1 MSRDLPLNQIRPEAQ
16 PLSTF
21 IQPAQRQVAA
31 PAGPLEIPRVQQI
44 NVIQQGSGGSIAG
57 ANNFARTAA
66 ALAPFNQELTRLAG
80 TGLALY
86 LKQQNQLGDADALNA
101 AMRAKALLDEQTAQS
116 GAEYAAEN
124 RKLSVQDPIAGLMM
138 DQVNPFRAAA
148 RQRRLTELAAAE
160 APGAMLTAYRQ
171 ALKGGDG
178 QEPAFKWK
186 EGDPRLAQLKAEVT
200 QGLVQKYQLDESSPG
215 FAQKFLPQLNQ
226 ASDKITELQWK
237 DRQDY
242 LKDSVPRT
250 AQAQLLGI
258 YKQALETGI
267 EFNGER
273 ITVQQGPRWRTALLA
288 AWTMELDRMADEL
301 GIAGEVIPMKVQA
314 VRGALDIANAAG
326 NYELV
331 ELLGQPAIG
340 PPDKHGFRAPASFY
354 MSTEILDSEIKY
366 GELFYKRQQRE
377 QESLGQAYQDELI
390 SKTYGMPDG
399 ATRLKEI
406 EKLREDKR
414 FKALPL
420 SQKLEAEQSVS
431 TTIDKVTALGRS
443 ADGVA
448 ALLQDMDGRVGTQ
461 WNASEAVSEFEAAL
475 AGAPEDQKPA
485 LRQQFAA
492 ISRRNNEREASPTSR
507 EANGVID
514 RKIKANLLANY
525 PRTVTEAAL
534 RGGNIEQVMAG
545 LGDANA
551 AQSAQRQYSA
561 YQAHV
566 RNRISE
572 AEGKKGA
579 PLTAAETVSVA
590 TQAVDEYG
598 RSDQAARKYLFPG
611 IDGQPGVGGS
621 QPQQQGAAA
630 GSGAQRQGPPPGT
643 RPATKPVYPS
653 GQLDN
658 IPDRQSR
665 VRSWRSE
672 PVLDAQSVVTEANRI
687 LYEGG
692 KPSAALQRFA
702 KDAGTTPGALL
713 NKHIDYYPGGI
724 RVTPEE
730 RDRLQRDGRRAQAT
744 RSAAQP
750 TQTAARSPQDS
761 PVARAAGWMLD
772 MVLGTRPAV
781 ASQSQPQLRS
791 AVGAGGSGQVAM
803 RSGGISSGGVY
814 TAAPGLSPQQRAL
827 LRTIRWA
834 EGTAGPDGYR
844 TMFTGA
850 KFSDLSRHPRRINS
864 SNGLSS
870 DAAGA
875 YQFLS
880 NTWDMVGGGAMTPE
894 RQDKA
899 ALELIRRRGVDSRLP
914 SGFTVQVADRLSPEW
929 ASFPTAKTGTSRY
942 GQGGKSFAQLK
953 AYYDRVLREEMG
965 R

>member
-31 PAGPLEIPRVQQI
+31 PAGPLEIPRVAQI
-44 NVIQQGSGGSIAG
+44 NVIQQGSGGSIGG

-80 TGLALY
+80 NGLVLY
-86 LKQQNQLGDADALNA
+86 AKNEVQQGINE

-138 DQVNPFRAAA
+138 DQVNPFRAAG
-148 RQRRLTELAAAE
+148 RQRALTELAAAE
-160 APGAMLTAYRQ
+160 APGAMLTAYRSMEG
-171 ALKGGDG
+171 AYLLN
-178 QEPAFKWK
+178 P
-186 EGDPRLAQLKAEVT
+186 GDPKLGQLKAEVT
-200 QGLVQKYQLDESSPG
+200 QGLVQKYRLDESSPG

-242 LKDSVPRT
+242 LKNSVWRT

-258 YKQALETGI
+258 YGTALRDGI

-273 ITVQQGPRWRTALLA
+273 ITPKQGNRFRTALIA
-288 AWTMELDRMADEL
+288 AWTLTLDGFADEL
-301 GIAGEVIPMKVQA
+301 GIAGEVIPMKVKA
-314 VRGALDIANAAG
+314 IEGALALAESDG
-326 NYELV
+326 NTELRD
-331 ELLGQPAIG
+331 LLRQISVG
-340 PPDKHGFRAPASFY
+340 PPDKFGHRPNAMFY
-354 MSTEILDSEIKY
+354 MTSEALDAEIKY
-366 GELFYKRQQRE
+366 GEVFYKRQQRE

-390 SKTYGMPDG
+390 SKTYELPDDM
-399 ATRLKEI
+399 ARLQAI
-406 EKLREDKR
+406 EELREDKR
-414 FKALPL
+414 FEALPL
-420 SQKLEAEQSVS
+420 SQKLELEQSTVA
-431 TTIDKVTALGRS
+431 TVKKVTDMGRS
-443 ADGVA
+443 TDGVA
-448 ALLQDMDGRVGTQ
+448 ALLQDMDGRVGTL
-461 WNASEAVSEFEAAL
+461 WNASEATSEFEAAL

-485 LRQQFAA
+485 LRQQFAV
-492 ISRRNNEREASPTSR
+492 IRRRNNEREASPTTRDVSNAIELR
-507 EANGVID
+507 
-514 RKIKANLLANY
+514 IKSELRAAY
-525 PRTVTEAAL
+525 PNTVTEAAI
-534 RGGNIEQVMAG
+534 REQSVQQLMAG
-545 LGDANA
+545 LTDADAKTSA
-551 AQSAQRQYSA
+551 ARRFSA

-566 RNRISE
+566 RNAIAT
-572 AEGKKGA
+572 AEGEKGA
-579 PLTAAETVSVA
+579 PLTNAEAIGVA
-590 TQAVDEYG
+590 NKAMSEYG
-598 RSDQAARKYLFPG
+598 SKDPKQRKYLSPG
-611 IDGQPGVGGS
+611 IDGEPGVAGS
-621 QPQQQGAAA
+621 QPQQQGAAP
-630 GSGAQRQGPPPGT
+630 GGGQQQWSPPPGT
-643 RPATKPVYPS
+643 KPAAKPVYPS

-672 PVLDAQSVVTEANRI
+672 PVLDQQSVVTEGNRI
-687 LYEGG
+687 LDGG

-730 RDRLQRDGRRAQAT
+730 RQRLQRDGRRAQAT

-772 MVLGTRPAV
+772 MVMGTKPAV
-781 ASQSQPQLRS
+781 ASQSQPRLRS
-791 AVGAGGSGQVAM
+791 AVGAGGGGQVAT
-803 RSGGISSGGVY
+803 RSGGISSGGIY

-880 NTWDMVGGGAMTPE
+880 TTWDRVGGGAMTPA

-899 ALELIRRRGVDSRLP
+899 ALELVRLRGVDPRLP
-914 SGFTVQVADRLSPEW
+914 GGFTLQVADRLAPEW
-929 ASFPTAKTGTSRY
+929 ASFPAAKTGTSYY

>member
-66 ALAPFNQELTRLAG
+66 ALAPFNQQLTQLVG

-86 LKQQNQLGDADALNA
+86 AKNEVQQGINE
-101 AMRAKALLDEQTAQS
+101 AMRAKALLDGQTAQS

-138 DQVNPFRAAA
+138 DQVNPFRAAG
-148 RQRRLTELAAAE
+148 RQRALTELAAAE
-160 APGAMLTAYRQ
+160 APGAMLTAYRSMEG
-171 ALKGGDG
+171 AYLLN
-178 QEPAFKWK
+178 P
-186 EGDPRLAQLKAEVT
+186 GDPKLGQLKAEVT

-242 LKDSVPRT
+242 LKDSVWRT

-258 YKQALETGI
+258 YGTALRDGI

-273 ITVQQGPRWRTALLA
+273 ITPDQGSRFRTAVIA
-288 AWTMELDRMADEL
+288 AWTLTLDGFADEL
-301 GIAGEVIPMKVQA
+301 GIAGEVIPMKVKA
-314 VRGALDIANAAG
+314 IEGALALAESSG
-326 NYELV
+326 NTELRD
-331 ELLGQPAIG
+331 LLRQISVG
-340 PPDKHGFRAPASFY
+340 PPDKFGQRPNAMFY
-354 MSTEILDSEIKY
+354 MTSEALDAEIKY
-366 GELFYKRQQRE
+366 GEVFYKRQQRE

-390 SKTYGMPDG
+390 NKTYGMPDG
-399 ATRLKEI
+399 ATRLQEI
-406 EKLREDKR
+406 EKLRDDPR
-414 FKALPL
+414 FKALPR
-420 SQKLEAEQSVS
+420 SEKLELEQSVS

-448 ALLQDMDGRVGTQ
+448 ALLQDMDGRVGTL
-461 WNASEAVSEFEAAL
+461 WNASEATSEFEAAL

-485 LRQQFAA
+485 LRQQFAV
-492 ISRRNNEREASPTSR
+492 IRRRNNEREASPTSR

-611 IDGQPGVGGS
+611 VDGQPGVAGS

-630 GSGAQRQGPPPGT
+630 GSSAQQQGPPPGT
-643 RPATKPVYPS
+643 RPATRPVYPS

-672 PVLDAQSVVTEANRI
+672 PVLDQQSVVTEGNRI
-687 LYEGG
+687 LDGG

-772 MVLGTRPAV
+772 MVMGTKPAV
-781 ASQSQPQLRS
+781 ASQSQPRLRS
-791 AVGAGGSGQVAM
+791 AVGVGGGGQVAM
-803 RSGGISSGGVY
+803 RSGGGRAGGLLGLIRSGEGSWNSANRGVAGD
-814 TAAPGLSPQQRAL
+814 TPGGIGQLTSK
-827 LRTIRWA
+827 TIGSLEQMQAQGRVFA
-834 EGTAGPDGYR
+834 V
-844 TMFTGA
+844 
-850 KFSDLSRHPRRINS
+850 
-864 SNGLSS
+864 
-870 DAAGA
+870 GA
-875 YQFLS
+875 YQFTPGVLARARRES
-880 NTWDMVGGGAMTPE
+880 GLPPGAPFTPE
-894 RQDKA
+894 NQNRMAMALLTGTKRPALARYLKGESNDLNAAHWDIAREWA
-899 ALELIRRRGVDSRLP
+899 ALQAPNGRGVYDGDSAGNKGGIPAAQVRQMLIQARREI
-914 SGFTVQVADRLSPEW
+914 SGR
-929 ASFPTAKTGTSRY
+929 
-942 GQGGKSFAQLK
+942 
-953 AYYDRVLREEMG
+953 
-965 R
+965 

>member
-16 PLSTF
+16 PLSFF
-21 IQPAQRQVAA
+21 IQPAQRPVAA

-66 ALAPFNQELTRLAG
+66 ALAPFNQQLTQLVG
-80 TGLALY
+80 TGLELY
-86 LKQQNQLGDADALNA
+86 ARNEVQQGINE

-138 DQVNPFRAAA
+138 DLVNPFRTAG
-148 RQRRLTELAAAE
+148 RQRALTELAAME
-160 APGAMLTAYRQ
+160 APSAMLTAYRQ

-178 QEPAFKWK
+178 QEPAFMWK
-186 EGDPRLAQLKAEVT
+186 EGDPRLVQLKAEVT
-200 QGLVQKYQLDESSPG
+200 QGLAQKYQLNESSPG

-226 ASDKITELQWK
+226 AHDKITELQWK

-242 LKDSVPRT
+242 LKDSMWRT

-258 YKQALETGI
+258 YKQALDIGLD
-267 EFNGER
+267 FRGER

-288 AWTMELDRMADEL
+288 AWTIELDRMADEL
-301 GIAGEVIPMKVQA
+301 GIAGEVIPMKVLA
-314 VRGALDIANAAG
+314 IDGAIALARSNE
-326 NYELV
+326 NFELV
-331 ELLGQPAIG
+331 ELLSQISIG
-340 PPDKHGFRAPASFY
+340 PPDKYGFRAPASLY
-354 MSTEILDSEIKY
+354 MSKEILDNEIKY
-366 GELFYKRQQRE
+366 GELLYRRQQRQ
-377 QESLGQAYQDELI
+377 QESLGQVYRDELI
-390 SKTYGMPDG
+390 NKTYELPDDL
-399 ATRLKEI
+399 ARLRAI
-406 EKLREDKR
+406 EDLRNDER

-420 SQKLEAEQSVS
+420 SQKLELEQSTMV
-431 TTIDKVTALGRS
+431 TVKKVTDMGRS
-443 ADGVA
+443 VDSVA

-461 WNASEAVSEFEAAL
+461 WNAGQADLEFEAAL
-475 AGAPEDQKPA
+475 PYAPEDQKPA
-485 LRQQFAA
+485 LRQQYAA
-492 ISRRNNEREASPTSR
+492 IRRRNNEREASPTSR
-507 EANGVID
+507 DVSNVIEL
-514 RKIKANLLANY
+514 RIKANVRAAY
-525 PRTVTEAAL
+525 PESVTEAAIRDQSVQQL
-534 RGGNIEQVMAG
+534 MAG
-545 LGDANA
+545 LTDADA
-551 AQSAQRQYSA
+551 KASLQRQFSA
-561 YQAHV
+561 YQPFV
-566 RNRISE
+566 RQRIAQ
-572 AEGKKGA
+572 AEGKKGS
-579 PLTAAETVSVA
+579 PLTNAEAVEEA
-590 TQAVDEYG
+590 TKALDEYG
-598 RSDQAARKYLFPG
+598 LRNPKQKQYLFPG
-611 IDGQPGVGGS
+611 VDGQPGVAGS
-621 QPQQQGAAA
+621 QPQQQPAAA

-643 RPATKPVYPS
+643 KPATKPVYPS

-658 IPDRQSR
+658 IPDRQGR
-665 VRSWRSE
+665 LRSWRSE

-687 LYEGG
+687 LYEGV

-713 NKHIDYYPGGI
+713 NRHIDYYPGSI

-730 RDRLQRDGRRAQAT
+730 RERLQRDGRRAQAI

-761 PVARAAGWMLD
+761 PVARASGWGLD
-772 MVLGTRPAV
+772 MILGIRPVSA
-781 ASQSQPQLRS
+781 AQSQPQLRS
-791 AVGAGGSGQVAM
+791 AVRVDGAGQVAM

-814 TAAPGLSPQQRAL
+814 TAAPGLTPQQRAL
-827 LRTIRWA
+827 LRTIRYA

-880 NTWDMVGGGAMTPE
+880 TTWDTVGGGAMTPE
-894 RQDKA
+894 RQDRA

-914 SGFTVQVADRLSPEW
+914 SGFTVQVADRLAPEW
-929 ASFPTAKTGTSRY
+929 ASFPTAKTGTSFH
-942 GQGGKSFAQLK
+942 GQGGKKFAQLK
-953 AYYDRVLREEMG
+953 AYYDRVLKEEMG

>member
-21 IQPAQRQVAA
+21 VQPAQRQVAA
-31 PAGPLEIPRVQQI
+31 PAGPLEIPRVAQI
-44 NVIQQGSGGSIAG
+44 NVIQQGSGGSVAG

-86 LKQQNQLGDADALNA
+86 AKNEVQQGINE
-101 AMRAKALLDEQTAQS
+101 AMRAKALLDGQTAQS

-138 DQVNPFRAAA
+138 DQVNPFRAAG
-148 RQRRLTELAAAE
+148 RQRALTELAAAE
-160 APGAMLTAYRQ
+160 APGAMLTAYRSMEG
-171 ALKGGDG
+171 AYLLN
-178 QEPAFKWK
+178 P
-186 EGDPRLAQLKAEVT
+186 GDPKLGQLKAEVT

-242 LKDSVPRT
+242 LKGSVWRT

-258 YKQALETGI
+258 YGTALRDGI

-273 ITVQQGPRWRTALLA
+273 ITPDQGSRFRTAVIA
-288 AWTMELDRMADEL
+288 AWTLTLDGFADEL
-301 GIAGEVIPMKVQA
+301 GIAGEVIPMKVKA
-314 VRGALDIANAAG
+314 IEGALALAESSG
-326 NYELV
+326 NTELRD
-331 ELLGQPAIG
+331 LLRQISVG
-340 PPDKHGFRAPASFY
+340 PPDKFGQRPNAIFY
-354 MSTEILDSEIKY
+354 MTSEALDAEIKY
-366 GELFYKRQQRE
+366 GEVFYKRQQRE

-390 SKTYGMPDG
+390 NKTYGMPDG
-399 ATRLKEI
+399 ATRLQEI
-406 EKLREDKR
+406 EKLRDDPR
-414 FKALPL
+414 FQALPL
-420 SQKLEAEQSVS
+420 NQKLEAEQSVS

-492 ISRRNNEREASPTSR
+492 ISRRNNDREASPTSR
-507 EANGVID
+507 DVSNVIEL
-514 RKIKANLLANY
+514 RIKANARAVY
-525 PRTVTEAAL
+525 PNSVTEAAI
-534 RGGNIEQVMAG
+534 REQSVQQLMAG
-545 LGDANA
+545 LTDANA
-551 AQSAQRQYSA
+551 KASVQRQFSA
-561 YQAHV
+561 YQAFV
-566 RNRISE
+566 RQRIAQ
-572 AEGKKGA
+572 AEGEKGA
-579 PLTAAETVSVA
+579 PLTNAEAVAVA
-590 TQAVDEYG
+590 TKALDEYG
-598 RSDQAARKYLFPG
+598 SRDPKQKQYLFPG
-611 IDGQPGVGGS
+611 VDGQPSVAGS

-630 GSGAQRQGPPPGT
+630 GSSAQQQGPPPGT

-730 RDRLQRDGRRAQAT
+730 RERLQRDGRRAQAT
-744 RSAAQP
+744 RSSAQAA
-750 TQTAARSPQDS
+750 QTAARSPQDS
-761 PVARAAGWMLD
+761 PVARAMGWALD
-772 MVLGTRPAV
+772 MVMGTKPAV
-781 ASQSQPQLRS
+781 ASQSQPRLRS
-791 AVGAGGSGQVAM
+791 AVGAGGVGGGGQVAM
-803 RSGGISSGGVY
+803 RGGGGGGGTPLTKLIGSHESYGGNYGAFNRGGSNQGHTAHGSGIDPGLAGMTIGEIQRRQL
-814 TAAPGLSPQQRAL
+814 APGVPRSQHLHAVGKYQIIGSTLKGLVDRGLASPSERFTPAVQDRLFIALARGRIVRGNVEATMRGLQQEW
-827 LRTIRWA
+827 I
-834 EGTAGPDGYR
+834 
-844 TMFTGA
+844 
-850 KFSDLSRHPRRINS
+850 
-864 SNGLSS
+864 GLQY
-870 DAAGA
+870 A
-875 YQFLS
+875 
-880 NTWDMVGGGAMTPE
+880 
-894 RQDKA
+894 DKA
-899 ALELIRRRGVDSRLP
+899 
-914 SGFTVQVADRLSPEW
+914 
-929 ASFPTAKTGTSRY
+929 K
-942 GQGGKSFAQLK
+942 
-953 AYYDRVLREEMG
+953 LRQATIDLMRNAG
-965 R
+965 ML

>member
-31 PAGPLEIPRVQQI
+31 PAGPLEIPRAPQI
-44 NVIQQGSGGSIAG
+44 NVIQQGSGGSVTG

-80 TGLALY
+80 NGLVLY
-86 LKQQNQLGDADALNA
+86 ARQQDQVGVAEATNA

-124 RKLSVQDPIAGLMM
+124 RKLSVQDPIAALMM

-148 RQRRLTELAAAE
+148 RQRRLTELAAIE
-160 APGAMLTAYRQ
+160 APSAMLTAYRQ

-200 QGLVQKYQLDESSPG
+200 QGLVQKYQLDENSPG
-215 FAQKFLPQLNQ
+215 FAQKFLPELNQ

-340 PPDKHGFRAPASFY
+340 PPDKYGFRAPASFY

-390 SKTYGMPDG
+390 NKTYGMPDG
-399 ATRLKEI
+399 ATRLQEI
-406 EKLREDKR
+406 EKLRDDPR
-414 FKALPL
+414 FKALPR
-420 SQKLEAEQSVS
+420 SEKLELEQSVS

-443 ADGVA
+443 ADGVT

-461 WNASEAVSEFEAAL
+461 WNASQADSEFNAAL

-492 ISRRNNEREASPTSR
+492 IRRRNNDREASPTSR

-611 IDGQPGVGGS
+611 VDGQPGVAGS

-630 GSGAQRQGPPPGT
+630 GSSAQQQGPPPGT
-643 RPATKPVYPS
+643 RPATRPVYPS

-672 PVLDAQSVVTEANRI
+672 PVLDQQSVVTEGNRI
-687 LYEGG
+687 LDGG

-713 NKHIDYYPGGI
+713 SKHIDYYPGGI

-781 ASQSQPQLRS
+781 ASQSQPRLRS
-791 AVGAGGSGQVAM
+791 AVGVGGGGQVAM
-803 RSGGISSGGVY
+803 RSGGGGGGTPLTKLIGSHESYGGNYGAFNRGGSNQGHTAHGSGIDPGLANM
-814 TAAPGLSPQQRAL
+814 TIAEIQRRQLAPGVPKGQQLHAVGKYQIIGSTLQGLIRNGHASPSERFTPAVQDRLFIALARGRIVRGNVEATMRGLQQEW
-827 LRTIRWA
+827 I
-834 EGTAGPDGYR
+834 
-844 TMFTGA
+844 
-850 KFSDLSRHPRRINS
+850 
-864 SNGLSS
+864 GLQY
-870 DAAGA
+870 A
-875 YQFLS
+875 
-880 NTWDMVGGGAMTPE
+880 
-894 RQDKA
+894 DKA
-899 ALELIRRRGVDSRLP
+899 KLRQATIDLMRNAGRL
-914 SGFTVQVADRLSPEW
+914 
-929 ASFPTAKTGTSRY
+929 
-942 GQGGKSFAQLK
+942 
-953 AYYDRVLREEMG
+953 
-965 R
+965 

>member
-31 PAGPLEIPRVQQI
+31 PAEPLEIPRVAQI

-66 ALAPFNQELTRLAG
+66 ALAPFNQQLTQLVG

-86 LKQQNQLGDADALNA
+86 AKNEVQQGINE

-124 RKLSVQDPIAGLMM
+124 RNLSVQDPIAGLMM
-138 DQVNPFRAAA
+138 DQVNPFRAAG
-148 RQRRLTELAAAE
+148 RQRALTELAAIE
-160 APGAMLTAYRQ
+160 APSAMLTAYRQ

-178 QEPAFKWK
+178 QEPAFRWK
-186 EGDPRLAQLKAEVT
+186 EGDPKLAQLKAEVT

-242 LKDSVPRT
+242 LKDSVWRT
-250 AQAQLLGI
+250 AQAQLLGF
-258 YKQALETGI
+258 YKQALDTGI

-273 ITVQQGPRWRTALLA
+273 ITVQQGARWRTALLA
-288 AWTMELDRMADEL
+288 AWTIELDRMADEL
-301 GIAGEVIPMKVQA
+301 GIAGEVVPMKVQA
-314 VRGALDIANAAG
+314 IRGALAIANANG
-326 NYELV
+326 NTELV
-331 ELLGQPAIG
+331 ELLSQVAIG

-354 MSTEILDSEIKY
+354 MTEDILDSQIKY

-390 SKTYGMPDG
+390 NRTYELPDDL
-399 ATRLKEI
+399 ARLQAI
-406 EKLREDKR
+406 EELREDER

-420 SQKLEAEQSVS
+420 SQKLELEQSTVA
-431 TTIDKVTALGRS
+431 TVKKVTDMGRS
-443 ADGVA
+443 TDGVA

-461 WNASEAVSEFEAAL
+461 WNASEATSEFEAAL
-475 AGAPEDQKPA
+475 ASAPEDQKPA

-492 ISRRNNEREASPTSR
+492 IRRRNNEREASPTSR
-507 EANGVID
+507 DVSNVIEL
-514 RKIKANLLANY
+514 RIKANARAAY
-525 PRTVTEAAL
+525 PNSVTEAAI
-534 RGGNIEQVMAG
+534 REQSVQQLMAG
-545 LGDANA
+545 LTDADA
-551 AQSAQRQYSA
+551 KASVQRQFSA
-561 YQAHV
+561 YQPFV
-566 RNRISE
+566 RQRIAQ
-572 AEGKKGA
+572 AEGEKGA
-579 PLTAAETVSVA
+579 PLTNAEAVAVA
-590 TQAVDEYG
+590 TKALDEYG
-598 RSDQAARKYLFPG
+598 SRDPKQKQYLFPG
-611 IDGQPGVGGS
+611 VDGQPGVAGS

-713 NKHIDYYPGGI
+713 NRHIDYYPGGI

-730 RDRLQRDGRRAQAT
+730 RERLQRDGRRAQAT
-744 RSAAQP
+744 RSAAQT

-772 MVLGTRPAV
+772 MVMGTRPAV
-781 ASQSQPQLRS
+781 ASQSQPRLRS
-791 AVGAGGSGQVAM
+791 AAGAGGSGQVAM
-803 RSGGISSGGVY
+803 RSGGGGGTPLTKLIGSHESYGGNYGAFNRGGSNQGHTAHGSGIDPGL
-814 TAAPGLSPQQRAL
+814 TNMTIAEIQRRQLAPGVPKGQQLHAVGKYQIIGKTL
-827 LRTIRWA
+827 QGLIR
-834 EGTAGPDGYR
+834 
-844 TMFTGA
+844 
-850 KFSDLSRHPRRINS
+850 
-864 SNGLSS
+864 NGLASPS
-870 DAAGA
+870 ER
-875 YQFLS
+875 F
-880 NTWDMVGGGAMTPE
+880 TPAVQDRLFIALARGRIVRGNVE
-894 RQDKA
+894 ATMRGLQQEWIGLQYADKA
-899 ALELIRRRGVDSRLP
+899 
-914 SGFTVQVADRLSPEW
+914 
-929 ASFPTAKTGTSRY
+929 K
-942 GQGGKSFAQLK
+942 
-953 AYYDRVLREEMG
+953 LRQATIDLMRNAG
-965 R
+965 ML

>member
-31 PAGPLEIPRVQQI
+31 PAGPLEIPRVAQI
-44 NVIQQGSGGSIAG
+44 NVIQQGSGGSIGG

-86 LKQQNQLGDADALNA
+86 LKQQNQLGDADAINA
-101 AMRAKALLDEQTAQS
+101 AMRAKALLDEQVAQS

-124 RKLSVQDPIAGLMM
+124 RKLSVQDPIAALMM

-160 APGAMLTAYRQ
+160 APGAMLTAYRSMEG
-171 ALKGGDG
+171 AYLLN
-178 QEPAFKWK
+178 P
-186 EGDPRLAQLKAEVT
+186 GDPKLGQLKAEVT

-215 FAQKFLPQLNQ
+215 FAQKFLPELNQ

-242 LKDSVPRT
+242 LKDSVWRT
-250 AQAQLLGI
+250 AQAQLLGF
-258 YKQALETGI
+258 YKQALDTGI

-288 AWTMELDRMADEL
+288 AWTIELDRMADEL
-301 GIAGEVIPMKVQA
+301 GIAGEVVPMKVQA
-314 VRGALDIANAAG
+314 IRGALAIANANG
-326 NYELV
+326 NTELV
-331 ELLGQPAIG
+331 ELLSQVAIG
-340 PPDKHGFRAPASFY
+340 PPDKHGFRAPATFY
-354 MSTEILDSEIKY
+354 MTEDTLDSQIKY

-390 SKTYGMPDG
+390 NKTYNLPDG
-399 ATRLKEI
+399 ATRLQEI
-406 EKLREDKR
+406 ERLRDDPR
-414 FKALPL
+414 FQALPL

-492 ISRRNNEREASPTSR
+492 ISRRNNDREASPTSR

-611 IDGQPGVGGS
+611 VDGQPGVAGS

-630 GSGAQRQGPPPGT
+630 GSSAQQQGPPPGT

-772 MVLGTRPAV
+772 MVMGTKPAV
-781 ASQSQPQLRS
+781 ASQSQPRLRS
-791 AVGAGGSGQVAM
+791 AVGAGGGGQVAM
-803 RSGGISSGGVY
+803 RGGGGGGGTPLTKLIGSHESYGGNYGAFNRGGSNQGHTAHGSGIDPGLTGMTIGEIQRRQL
-814 TAAPGLSPQQRAL
+814 APGVPRSQHLHAVGKYQIIGSTLKGLVDRGLASPSERFTPAVQDRLFIALARGRIVRGNVEATMRGLQQEW
-827 LRTIRWA
+827 I
-834 EGTAGPDGYR
+834 
-844 TMFTGA
+844 
-850 KFSDLSRHPRRINS
+850 
-864 SNGLSS
+864 GLQY
-870 DAAGA
+870 A
-875 YQFLS
+875 
-880 NTWDMVGGGAMTPE
+880 
-894 RQDKA
+894 DKA
-899 ALELIRRRGVDSRLP
+899 KLRQATIDLMRNAGRL
-914 SGFTVQVADRLSPEW
+914 
-929 ASFPTAKTGTSRY
+929 
-942 GQGGKSFAQLK
+942 
-953 AYYDRVLREEMG
+953 
-965 R
+965 

>member
-31 PAGPLEIPRVQQI
+31 PAGPLEIPRVAQI
-44 NVIQQGSGGSIAG
+44 NVIQQGSGGSVAG

-80 TGLALY
+80 NGLVLY
-86 LKQQNQLGDADALNA
+86 AKNEVQQGINE

-138 DQVNPFRAAA
+138 DQVNPFRAAG
-148 RQRRLTELAAAE
+148 RQRALTELAAIE
-160 APGAMLTAYRQ
+160 APSAMLTAYRQ

-200 QGLVQKYQLDESSPG
+200 QGLAQKYQLDESSPG

-242 LKDSVPRT
+242 LKDSVWRT

-314 VRGALDIANAAG
+314 IRGALDIANAAG

-331 ELLGQPAIG
+331 ELLTQPAIG

-390 SKTYGMPDG
+390 NKTYGMPDG
-399 ATRLKEI
+399 ATRLQEI
-406 EKLREDKR
+406 EKLRDDPR
-414 FKALPL
+414 FQALPL

-611 IDGQPGVGGS
+611 VDGQPGVAGS

-630 GSGAQRQGPPPGT
+630 GSSAQQQGPPPGT

-672 PVLDAQSVVTEANRI
+672 PVLDQQSVVTEGNRI
-687 LYEGG
+687 LDGG

-750 TQTAARSPQDS
+750 TQAAARSPQDS

-781 ASQSQPQLRS
+781 ASQSQPRLRS
-791 AVGAGGSGQVAM
+791 AVGVGGAGQVAM
-803 RSGGISSGGVY
+803 RSGGGGGTPLTKLIGSHESYGGNYGAFNRGGSNQGHTAHGSGIDPGLTGMTIGEIQRRQLAGGVPRGQQLHAVGKY
-814 TAAPGLSPQQRAL
+814 QIIGKTLKGLVDKGLASPSERFTPAVQDRLFIALARGRIVRGNVEATMRGLQQEW
-827 LRTIRWA
+827 I
-834 EGTAGPDGYR
+834 
-844 TMFTGA
+844 
-850 KFSDLSRHPRRINS
+850 
-864 SNGLSS
+864 GLQY
-870 DAAGA
+870 A
-875 YQFLS
+875 
-880 NTWDMVGGGAMTPE
+880 
-894 RQDKA
+894 DKA
-899 ALELIRRRGVDSRLP
+899 
-914 SGFTVQVADRLSPEW
+914 
-929 ASFPTAKTGTSRY
+929 K
-942 GQGGKSFAQLK
+942 
-953 AYYDRVLREEMG
+953 LRQATIDLMRNAG
-965 R
+965 ML

>member
-31 PAGPLEIPRVQQI
+31 PAGPLEIPRVAQI
-44 NVIQQGSGGSIAG
+44 NVIQQGSGGSIGG

-66 ALAPFNQELTRLAG
+66 ALAPFNQQLTQLVG

-86 LKQQNQLGDADALNA
+86 AKNEVQQGINE
-101 AMRAKALLDEQTAQS
+101 AMRAKALLDEQVAQS

-124 RKLSVQDPIAGLMM
+124 RKLSVQDPIAALMM
-138 DQVNPFRAAA
+138 DQVNPFRAAG

-160 APGAMLTAYRQ
+160 APGAMLAAYRQ
-171 ALKGGDG
+171 ALKGADG
-178 QEPAFKWK
+178 QEPAFTWK
-186 EGDPRLAQLKAEVT
+186 EGDPRLAQLKANVT
-200 QGLVQKYQLDESSPG
+200 QGLAQKYQLDETSPG

-226 ASDKITELQWK
+226 ASDKVTDLQWQ
-237 DRQDY
+237 DRQAY
-242 LKDSVPRT
+242 LKNSVWRT

-258 YKQALETGI
+258 YGTALRDGI

-273 ITVQQGPRWRTALLA
+273 ITPDQGSRFRTAVIA
-288 AWTMELDRMADEL
+288 AWTLTLDGFADEL
-301 GIAGEVIPMKVQA
+301 GIAGEVTPMKVKA
-314 VRGALDIANAAG
+314 IEGALALAESAG
-326 NYELV
+326 NTELRD
-331 ELLGQPAIG
+331 LLRQISVG
-340 PPDKHGFRAPASFY
+340 PPDKFGQRPNAMFY
-354 MSTEILDSEIKY
+354 MTAEALDAEIKY
-366 GELFYKRQQRE
+366 GEVFYKRQQRE

-390 SKTYGMPDG
+390 NKTYGMPDG
-399 ATRLKEI
+399 ATRLQEI
-406 EKLREDKR
+406 EKLRDDPR
-414 FKALPL
+414 FQALPL

-611 IDGQPGVGGS
+611 VDGQPGVAGS

-772 MVLGTRPAV
+772 MVMGTKPAV
-781 ASQSQPQLRS
+781 ASQSQPRLRS
-791 AVGAGGSGQVAM
+791 AVGAGGGGQVAM
-803 RSGGISSGGVY
+803 RGGGGGGGTPLTKLIGSHESYGGNYGAFNRGGSNQGHTAHGSGIDPGLTGMTIGEIQRRQL
-814 TAAPGLSPQQRAL
+814 APGVPRSQHLHAVGKYQIIGSTLKGLVDRGLASPSERFTPAVQDRLFIALARGRIVRGNVEATMRGLQQEW
-827 LRTIRWA
+827 I
-834 EGTAGPDGYR
+834 
-844 TMFTGA
+844 
-850 KFSDLSRHPRRINS
+850 
-864 SNGLSS
+864 GLQY
-870 DAAGA
+870 A
-875 YQFLS
+875 
-880 NTWDMVGGGAMTPE
+880 
-894 RQDKA
+894 DKA
-899 ALELIRRRGVDSRLP
+899 
-914 SGFTVQVADRLSPEW
+914 
-929 ASFPTAKTGTSRY
+929 K
-942 GQGGKSFAQLK
+942 
-953 AYYDRVLREEMG
+953 LRQATIDLMRNAG
-965 R
+965 ML

>member
-31 PAGPLEIPRVQQI
+31 PAGPLEIPRVAQI
-44 NVIQQGSGGSIAG
+44 NVIQQGSGGSIGG

-66 ALAPFNQELTRLAG
+66 ALAPFNQQLTQLVG

-86 LKQQNQLGDADALNA
+86 AKNEVQQGINE
-101 AMRAKALLDEQTAQS
+101 AMRAKALLDGQTAQS

-138 DQVNPFRAAA
+138 DQVNPFRAAG
-148 RQRRLTELAAAE
+148 RQRALTELAAAE
-160 APGAMLTAYRQ
+160 APGAMLTAYRSMEG
-171 ALKGGDG
+171 AYLLN
-178 QEPAFKWK
+178 P
-186 EGDPRLAQLKAEVT
+186 GDPKLGQLKAEVT

-242 LKDSVPRT
+242 LKDSVWRT

-258 YKQALETGI
+258 YGTALRDGI

-273 ITVQQGPRWRTALLA
+273 ITPDQGSRFRTAVIA
-288 AWTMELDRMADEL
+288 AWTLTLDGFADEL
-301 GIAGEVIPMKVQA
+301 GIAGEVIPMKVKA
-314 VRGALDIANAAG
+314 IEGALALAESSG
-326 NYELV
+326 NTELRD
-331 ELLGQPAIG
+331 LLRQISVG
-340 PPDKHGFRAPASFY
+340 PPDKFGQRPNAMFY
-354 MSTEILDSEIKY
+354 MTSEALDAEIKY
-366 GELFYKRQQRE
+366 GEVFYKRQQRE
-377 QESLGQAYQDELI
+377 QESLGQVYQDELI
-390 SKTYGMPDG
+390 NKTYNLPDG
-399 ATRLKEI
+399 PARLQAI
-406 EKLREDKR
+406 EELRSDPR
-414 FKALPL
+414 FQALPL
-420 SQKLEAEQSVS
+420 NQKLEAEQSVS

-443 ADGVA
+443 ADGVT

-461 WNASEAVSEFEAAL
+461 WNASQADSEFNAAL
-475 AGAPEDQKPA
+475 AGAPEDQKPS
-485 LRQQFAA
+485 LRQQYAA
-492 ISRRNNEREASPTSR
+492 IRRRNNEREASPTSR

-611 IDGQPGVGGS
+611 VDGQPGVAGS

-630 GSGAQRQGPPPGT
+630 GSSAQQQGPPPGT

-772 MVLGTRPAV
+772 MVMGTKPAI
-781 ASQSQPQLRS
+781 ASQSQPRLRS
-791 AVGAGGSGQVAM
+791 AVGAGGGGQVAM
-803 RSGGISSGGVY
+803 RGGGGGGGTPLTKLIGSHESYGGNYGAFNRGGSNQGHTAHGSGIDPGLTGMTIGEIQRRQLAGGVPRGQQLHAVGKY
-814 TAAPGLSPQQRAL
+814 QIIGKTLKGLVDKGLASPSERFTPAVQDRLFIALARGRIVRGNVEATMRGLQQEW
-827 LRTIRWA
+827 I
-834 EGTAGPDGYR
+834 
-844 TMFTGA
+844 
-850 KFSDLSRHPRRINS
+850 
-864 SNGLSS
+864 GLQY
-870 DAAGA
+870 A
-875 YQFLS
+875 
-880 NTWDMVGGGAMTPE
+880 
-894 RQDKA
+894 DKA
-899 ALELIRRRGVDSRLP
+899 KLRQATIDLMRNAGRL
-914 SGFTVQVADRLSPEW
+914 
-929 ASFPTAKTGTSRY
+929 
-942 GQGGKSFAQLK
+942 
-953 AYYDRVLREEMG
+953 
-965 R
+965 